1 MIRRKKKKHRPE
13 PLCIPPFKLLMNEKY
28 SVKPSSVQM
37 ELPRTH
43 LSPLGTSEDSPV
55 IKGESHRCNTSKSL
69 LAKWKKKRRGVER
82 GGGEIRPFRKK
93 KKEERGDLN
102 QSGFKGLVVKTN
114 AVSL

>member
-1 MIRRKKKKHRPE
+1 
-13 PLCIPPFKLLMNEKY
+13 MNEKY

-37 ELPRTH
+37 ALPRIH
-43 LSPLGTSEDSPV
+43 LSPLGASEDSPV
-55 IKGESHRCNTSKSL
+55 IKWESHACNTSKSL

-82 GGGEIRPFRKK
+82 GGGEIRPFREKK